1 MSGGI
6 RKQLGPV
13 RKRLFDRIGE
23 VNQLIQTSD
32 IIALTNVRPKLT
44 ANINSHAKLIDELGK
59 LDFTNLSGEESGIIN
74 TELENG
80 AEVTRKGLQTD
91 SDTKVKAREEEKL
104 ERKIEKIKIET
115 EYARSQLEK
124 IGLHGPGNSTKK
136 VRLPKLSLP
145 YFDGKITEWPSF
157 WDSFKSTIHE
167 NRELAKVDKFKYLLA
182 SLHGDAKETLAGYNL
197 SEVQYEQAVI
207 HLKKRYD
214 DKAYILHTY
223 YTNLSNMTKS
233 TNSTNDIR
241 KTFNLIETQLR
252 SLESLRK
259 Y

>member
-1 MSGGI
+1 M
-6 RKQLGPV
+6 
-13 RKRLFDRIGE
+13 
-23 VNQLIQTSD
+23 
-32 IIALTNVRPKLT
+32 TNVRSKLA
-44 ANINSHAKLIDELGK
+44 ANINSHAKLINELGK

-80 AEVTRKGLQTD
+80 AELQMDAEEVLTMLNEVTRKGLQSD
-91 SDTKVKAREEEKL
+91 GDTKVKAGEEEKL
-104 ERKIEKIKIET
+104 EREIEKIKIET

-124 IGLHGPGNSTKK
+124 IRLDGPGNSTKK

-145 YFDGKITEWPSF
+145 YFDGKITKWPSF

-207 HLKKRYD
+207 HLKERYD
-214 DKAYILHTY
+214 DKAYILHTH
-223 YTNLSNMTKS
+223 YTTLSNMAKS

-241 KTFNLIETQLR
+241 KTFNLIETQLW
-252 SLESLRK
+252 SLESLGETLRLIISCR
-259 Y
+259 